1 MTELRF
7 QNNINWF
14 LVLICMIELKLE
26 IQFIDF
32 EMIHD
37 KPTGINLFTESVDLF
52 MTDL

>member
-14 LVLICMIELKLE
+14 LVLICIIELNLE
-26 IQFIDF
+26 IRFIEF

-37 KPTGINLFTESVDLF
+37 KPAGINLFTESVDLF
-52 MTDL
+52 ITDL